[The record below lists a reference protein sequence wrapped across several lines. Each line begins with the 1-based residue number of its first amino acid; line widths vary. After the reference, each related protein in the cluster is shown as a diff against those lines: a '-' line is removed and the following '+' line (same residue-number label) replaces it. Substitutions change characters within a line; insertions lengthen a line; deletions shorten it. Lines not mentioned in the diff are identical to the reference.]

1 MTTYVVDLEAFHGP
15 LDLLLYLID
24 RNEVDIYDI
33 PIADI
38 TEQYLQHLQLSGDS
52 DLENLGSFLSMASYL
67 LNLKSRLLLP
77 AYEDEEGEEQEL
89 DPREELV
96 QKLVEYRRY
105 KKAAEFLRS
114 RQNEEYFQV
123 FYRSTAEVIPGQ
135 AELRVDLNALIR
147 AYQKVLTALPEE
159 RAEVFTLPEG
169 DVNIESKMGEI
180 LRKLQR
186 SPGGVKFQGLFAGN
200 SSKREIAALFLALL
214 ELIRLQK
221 VRAVQE
227 NPLDQIKVFLQV
239 EI

>member
-33 PIADI
+33 PISDI

-96 QKLVEYRRY
+96 KKLVEYRRY
-105 KKAAEFLRS
+105 KKAAMYLRS
-114 RQNEEYFQV
+114 RQNENTSGF
-123 FYRSTAEVIPGQ
+123 
-135 AELRVDLNALIR
+135 
-147 AYQKVLTALPEE
+147 LP
-159 RAEVFTLPEG
+159 
-169 DVNIESKMGEI
+169 
-180 LRKLQR
+180 
-186 SPGGVKFQGLFAGN
+186 
-200 SSKREIAALFLALL
+200 
-214 ELIRLQK
+214 
-221 VRAVQE
+221 
-227 NPLDQIKVFLQV
+227 
-239 EI
+239 

>member
-1 MTTYVVDLEAFHGP
+1 MTYVVDLDAFHGP

-33 PIADI
+33 PIASI
-38 TEQYLQHLQLSGDS
+38 TDQYLQHLQLTGDF

-77 AYEDEEGEEQEL
+77 SYEDEEGEEQGG

-96 QKLVEYRRY
+96 KKLVEYRRY

-114 RQNEEYFQV
+114 RQNEEWFRV
-123 FYRSTAEVIPGQ
+123 FYRPPAEPIPGKP
-135 AELRVDLNALIR
+135 ELRADLNSLIR
-147 AYQKVLTALPEE
+147 AYQKVLTALPQEK
-159 RAEVFTLPEG
+159 AEIFALPEG
-169 DVNIESKMGEI
+169 DINIESKMEEI
-180 LRKLQR
+180 LESLQR
-186 SPGGVKFQGLFAGN
+186 SSRGLLFQELFNGN
-200 SSKREIAALFLALL
+200 NRKREVTALFLALL

-221 VRAVQE
+221 VRAEQD
-227 NPLDQIKVFLQV
+227 NPLAQIKVFLQV

>member
-186 SPGGVKFQGLFAGN
+186 SPGGVEFQGLFAGK
-200 SSKREIAALFLALL
+200 SSKREIATLFLALL

>member
-96 QKLVEYRRY
+96 KKLVEYRRY
-105 KKAAEFLRS
+105 KKAAMYLRS